1 MEMARVLATDAG
13 MHVVWDRAYF
23 AEVRDYATWEAELL
37 DDSDIE
43 RHIAAG
49 HLVPINISSDGGFAI
64 KLRWDE
70 ATLPSLTDDES
81 RRIVVASDPYR
92 FLSAGRLEVSGI
104 EYVHRDPDTRSVA
117 SASLA
122 AGEYEARVHLL
133 DWDDRAERT
142 DDHPDFIVLLGPT
155 ARSEFRTSV
164 STFDRPS

>member
-1 MEMARVLATDAG
+1 MEMTRVLATDAG

-23 AEVRDYATWEAELL
+23 ANVRDYATWATELL

-49 HLVPINISSDGGFAI
+49 HLVPINISSDGAFAV

-70 ATLPSLTDDES
+70 ATQPALTDDES
-81 RRIVVASDPYR
+81 RHVVVTSDPYR

-104 EYVHRDPDTRSVA
+104 EYVHREPDSRSVA

-133 DWDDRAERT
+133 DWEESAKRT
-142 DDHPDFIVLLGPT
+142 DEHPDFIVLLGPS
-155 ARSEFRTSV
+155 AGSEFRTSL
-164 STFDRPS
+164 STFDRSS